1 MTPPELEGTAPQ
13 LFKEPSS
20 PAAELDGLSYDSMI
34 KALVIPTSPSSFVDL
49 KWVLRQGANLED
61 DALDR
66 ARWLTATEYFVAWA
80 ISLLELGICILDA
93 LFLLFTS

>member
-20 PAAELDGLSYDSMI
+20 ASAELDGLSYDSMI
-34 KALVIPTSPSSFVDL
+34 KALVIPTSTSSFADL
-49 KWVLRQGANLED
+49 KWELRQGANLED

-66 ARWLTATEYFVAWA
+66 ARWLTTTEYFAAWA
-80 ISLLELGICILDA
+80 ISLPEPGICILDA